1 MYICGCI
8 WYNTWCWTYS
18 VNWEHMRMIFYLIR
32 ILAACK
38 NPKNHWA
45 NKFCFNFCLF
55 LLYLKLLSWN
65 LHFYSVFL
73 LLTKFLYER
82 RWWSIFSKVRDRKP
96 LFLLKIKIK
105 QNPGCPNKHYNVVFK
120 HFRQNIR
127 AYPRSKKICIDQWL
141 GKCCILGKIWA
152 KRGVG
157 KKVWFV
163 PNAVWGSWGS
173 CNARKIL
180 QFSPS
185 FKLGNSISNT

>member
-18 VNWEHMRMIFYLIR
+18 VNWELMRMIFYLIR

-73 LLTKFLYER
+73 LLTKFLYEK
-82 RWWSIFSKVRDRKP
+82 RWWSISSKVPDRKS
-96 LFLLKIKIK
+96 LFLVDIKIK
-105 QNPGCPNKHYNVVFK
+105 QNPGCPNKQYNVVFK

-127 AYPRSKKICIDQWL
+127 AYPKIKKNLYWQWL
-141 GKCCILGKIWA
+141 GKCCILGRIWA
-152 KRGVG
+152 KWDKSLVSPKYSWGVG
-157 KKVWFV
+157 
-163 PNAVWGSWGS
+163 GSRNS
-173 CNARKIL
+173 KKIL
-180 QFSPS
+180 QFFP
-185 FKLGNSISNT
+185 F

>member
-18 VNWEHMRMIFYLIR
+18 VNWELMRMIFYLIR

-82 RWWSIFSKVRDRKP
+82 RWWSIFSKVPDRKP
-96 LFLLKIKIK
+96 LFLLNIKIK
-105 QNPGCPNKHYNVVFK
+105 QNPGCQISSIMQYLNTFVRISGPIPNKTKSRLTMIGKMLHIGTGTNL
-120 HFRQNIR
+120 
-127 AYPRSKKICIDQWL
+127 SK
-141 GKCCILGKIWA
+141 
-152 KRGVG
+152 
-157 KKVWFV
+157 
-163 PNAVWGSWGS
+163 
-173 CNARKIL
+173 AR
-180 QFSPS
+180 
-185 FKLGNSISNT
+185 

>member
-1 MYICGCI
+1 MITSVFSLKLCKKTVDNKKLYICGCI

-82 RWWSIFSKVRDRKP
+82 RWWSIFSKVPDRKP
-96 LFLLKIKIK
+96 LFLLNIKIK
-105 QNPGCPNKHYNVVFK
+105 QNPRCPNKQYNVVFIENFAIFPLLNLEMVFPALK
-120 HFRQNIR
+120 LTRNCYLKWTF
-127 AYPRSKKICIDQWL
+127 
-141 GKCCILGKIWA
+141 
-152 KRGVG
+152 
-157 KKVWFV
+157 F
-163 PNAVWGSWGS
+163 SW
-173 CNARKIL
+173 
-180 QFSPS
+180 
-185 FKLGNSISNT
+185 KLVI